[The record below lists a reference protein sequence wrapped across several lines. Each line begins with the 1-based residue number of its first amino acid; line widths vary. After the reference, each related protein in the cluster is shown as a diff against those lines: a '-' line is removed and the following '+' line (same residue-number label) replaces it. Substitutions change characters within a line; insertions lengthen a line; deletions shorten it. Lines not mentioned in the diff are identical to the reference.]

1 MITYMISKSL
11 NKYTRRNRS
20 KHTKRI
26 RKKSKPKTRKK
37 NYKYELHYFRM
48 DGCKWCDDFQ
58 ETLWPKLLKKRGLT
72 TKIFNGPEN
81 PELVEK
87 YKIQT
92 YPALVRVSGKRHK
105 LFLNKRNMTNILKF
119 LR

>member
-1 MITYMISKSL
+1 MISKSL
-11 NKYTRRNRS
+11 NKYNRRNRL
-20 KHTKRI
+20 KRTKGI
-26 RKKSKPKTRKK
+26 RQKSKSKTRKK

-48 DGCKWCDDFQ
+48 DGCTWCDDFQ
-58 ETLWPKLLKKRGLT
+58 ETLLPKLLSKRNLK
-72 TKIFNGPEN
+72 TKIFNSSEN
-81 PELVEK
+81 PELVKK

-105 LFLNKRNMTNILKF
+105 LFLNKRNMKNILKF